1 MVLTVQM
8 NGCNDP
14 LTATVTLESSL
25 TPMKW
30 SHTFEDGEKVGFPVP
45 PGVASNIF
53 FKAELKEKNATIQ
66 FKVKPSS

>member
-25 TPMKW
+25 TPLKW
-30 SHTFEDGEKVGFPVP
+30 SHTFEDGEKVAFPVP
-45 PGVASNIF
+45 PGVASDKF
-53 FKAELKEKNATIQ
+53 FKAELKEKNARIK